1 MLIYITLSK
10 SNFICSQC
18 GEGYTKWTGRC
29 YKCKAWDS
37 LEEVSSSPGSLD
49 NRKDPLVLKTLDQ
62 IEISSYHKLKSISE
76 FDQVCGD
83 GLTPKSVILIVGEP
97 GIGKST
103 LLLQICHEIK
113 SDRLRVYITG
123 EEAVEQVKARAE
135 RLRLTDVDSIEIK
148 NADRGI
154 EKRSKIDEVGM
165 SSNSCRTVST
175 KKNSAGGSDQAL
187 KDRMSLV
194 CCASVMCVETIIST
208 LEKYN
213 PCLVVIDSIQTL
225 YSETSDNAPGT
236 VVQMRLCTH
245 LLIQWAKKS
254 NSILIMV
261 GHVTKEGTIAGPRVV
276 EHMVDTVLYFEGER
290 GGQPIRFL
298 RTVKNRFGPTE
309 VTGVFEIRNEG
320 LMPFADVSK
329 IFVNQQSENTWG
341 TSVMPSMDGNRC
353 ILVRMEALVSNSY
366 LPSPRRSVV
375 GWDISRLH
383 MICAILESKCKLSL
397 GNKDIYF
404 NIVGGIKIL
413 EPASDLAAAIAI
425 MSSVMKV
432 PVPAY
437 VSSFGELSLSGEI
450 KSVKNMDARVAESV
464 RMGFGT
470 VCVPASYERKGKVMT
485 KKVMGQQVGNIGQ
498 DDSQRSK
505 TDMDAVI
512 DDIFGQTAA
521 DVATE
526 DKKKEPQLL
535 KFYNISQV
543 HEWLRSMG

>member
-1 MLIYITLSK
+1 MSK

-37 LEEVSSSPGSLD
+37 LEETSLGSNGLES
-49 NRKDPLVLKTLDQ
+49 RRDPLILKTLDQ
-62 IEISSYHKLKSISE
+62 IELNSYKKLKSITE
-76 FDQVCGD
+76 FDQVCGN

-113 SDRLRVYITG
+113 SEKLRIYITG

-135 RLRLTDVDSIEIK
+135 RLNLGQEEGQQDNSRNSSQKNTAKKDSFE
-148 NADRGI
+148 NG
-154 EKRSKIDEVGM
+154 RSK
-165 SSNSCRTVST
+165 
-175 KKNSAGGSDQAL
+175 
-187 KDRMSLV
+187 MSLV

-208 LEKYN
+208 LEKYD

-225 YSETSDNAPGT
+225 YSESTDSAPGT

-254 NSILIMV
+254 NAILIMV

-276 EHMVDTVLYFEGER
+276 EHMVDTVLYFEGDR

-320 LMPFADVSK
+320 LIPFADVSK
-329 IFVNQQSENTWG
+329 MFVNQQSQNTWG
-341 TSVMPSMDGNRC
+341 TSVMPSIDGNRC

-366 LPSPRRSVV
+366 LQSPRRSVV

-383 MICAILESKCKLSL
+383 MICAILETKCKLTL

-425 MSSVMKV
+425 MSSVMKI
-432 PVPAY
+432 PVPTNA
-437 VSSFGELSLSGEI
+437 SSFGELSLSGEI
-450 KSVKNMDARVAESV
+450 KSVRNMDTRVAESI
-464 RMGFGT
+464 RMGFDKL
-470 VCVPASYERKGKVMT
+470 CVPVSYKFLENKKQQKNDKQEQQLHFQPITEEILDKLEDENWIPEDNKDKHKEKFGGKREP
-485 KKVMGQQVGNIGQ
+485 N
-498 DDSQRSK
+498 
-505 TDMDAVI
+505 
-512 DDIFGQTAA
+512 
-521 DVATE
+521 
-526 DKKKEPQLL
+526 KECEII
-535 KFYNISQV
+535 KFHNISQV
-543 HEWLRSMG
+543 HAWLKSME